1 MYITKNEYPFRE
13 HISCF
18 ENRKYVFIIAV
29 NNKIKT
35 MITFKFNKQKSIEA
49 VLYLISKSGRNSYD
63 LYKIVKMI
71 FEADKYHLNRYMRP
85 VTGDH
90 FVSMKNGI
98 VPSKIY
104 DLCKNE
110 DPKAPF
116 FKKSPRL
123 VRANRLADGDYL
135 SDSDK
140 EALDWA
146 FEQLDPL
153 TFGQICEKNHA
164 ENPAWG
170 RNYIE
175 DSSKRIPFDQ
185 LIDDPEL
192 IKELKDISHRM
203 VI

>member
-1 MYITKNEYPFRE
+1 M
-13 HISCF
+13 
-18 ENRKYVFIIAV
+18 FIIAV
-29 NNKIKT
+29 NNNIKN

-49 VLYLISKSGRNSYD
+49 VLYLISKSGKNSYD

-90 FVSMKNGI
+90 FVSMVNGI
-98 VPSKIY
+98 VPSRIY
-104 DLCKNE
+104 DLCKSE
-110 DPKAPF
+110 DSRAPF
-116 FKKSPRL
+116 YKKSPRL
-123 VRANRLADGDYL
+123 VRAKRLANGDYL

-153 TFGQICEKNHA
+153 TFGQICQKNHD

-170 RNYIE
+170 KNYIE
-175 DSSKRIPFDQ
+175 GSSKKIPFDQ
-185 LIDDPEL
+185 LIKDPEL
-192 IKELKDISHRM
+192 IEELRDISHRI